1 VKRWSLPIAVYLF
14 VVFVSGAVV
23 GALGYRTYN
32 PPPSSSNTAR
42 TPSPE
47 EWRRQYLD
55 ELKTR
60 VNLTDEQ
67 LKQVVTMLDQTRTR
81 FREVRAKH
89 NQVIKKIGDQ
99 YRDDVR
105 AILTPDQ
112 VPKYEQFRVER
123 DQRAKQQ
130 QQQQPKR

>member
-32 PPPSSSNTAR
+32 PPPSSSNTVR
-42 TPSPE
+42 TPNPE
-47 EWRRQYLD
+47 EWRRQYLN

-60 VNLTDEQ
+60 VNMTDAQ
-67 LKQVVTMLDQTRTR
+67 LKQVETMLDQTRTR
-81 FREVRAKH
+81 FRDARTKH
-89 NQVIKKIGDQ
+89 NEVVQKIGEE
-99 YRDDVR
+99 YRDNVR

-130 QQQQPKR
+130 QQPKR